1 MHPNVVRGS
10 HMVHAKKKVCSK
22 AKVITS
28 GDVTFN
34 RSIVVRNSIACCG
47 DGGLEA
53 IFMGIL

>member
-1 MHPNVVRGS
+1 
-10 HMVHAKKKVCSK
+10 MVHAKKKVCSK